1 MFRQSFVTPLGI
13 CLLSSLV
20 HADEVASVSG
30 QLESAVS
37 DLVQT
42 SCLDCH
48 NSTEPSGGLDLKS
61 VIVQG
66 VKQNREVWENVVR
79 KLNSRQMPP
88 ADAPR
93 PDEAAYD
100 LALKSLEAS
109 LDKIAAEY
117 LWPGRTE
124 TFRRLTRIEYQNAV
138 RDLLSLE
145 IDATT
150 LLPKDESSHGFDN
163 ITVADLS
170 PSLLNRYVSAA
181 QKISRLAVGGAGRG
195 PGGDTIRVRPDITQE
210 DHVPGLPIGTRGGA
224 LIHYTFPQ
232 DGEYE
237 ITVRL
242 ARDRNEHV
250 EGLRGQHELEILID
264 RSRAGLFT
272 VKPPADRNDHSRVD
286 SHLSARA
293 LVQAGTHQLGV
304 TFLKTSGSLL
314 ETVRQ
319 PYQAHFNMHRH
330 PRISPAVYQVSITGP
345 YDATGPGDTR
355 SRRRIFICRPESPG
369 EEQACAKKVV
379 AAVMRLA
386 WRRPI
391 QDEDMIQP
399 LEFFRQGRGGGDFD
413 SGIESAL
420 AFVLVSPEFLF
431 RIERDPPN
439 MSAGKPYRISDVA
452 LASRLSFFLWSSI
465 PDKELLD
472 LADSGTLS
480 QPDVLEQ
487 QVRRMLIDERS
498 RALVTNFAGQWLYLR
513 NLESANPDMRRFPDF
528 DDNLRQAM
536 RTETELFFDSIMRE
550 DRSVLDLLQADHTYL
565 NERLARHYGIP
576 HIHGSRF
583 RRVALDTD
591 SHRGG
596 LLRQASILT
605 VTSYATRTSPVI
617 RGHWILKNLL
627 GNAPPPPPD
636 DVPALKDN
644 TVSSTLS
651 VRQRLAQHRADPNCA
666 GCHDL
671 MDPVGFAL
679 ENYDAIGRWRDLEEG
694 LSVDASGGLPDGS
707 EFSGVAG
714 LEQGLLQRPELFVG
728 TLTEKLLT
736 YALGRGLDY
745 HDAAAVRRVVKDA
758 RKEGFRF
765 SSLIM
770 GIANS
775 TPFQMRAAE

>member
-1 MFRQSFVTPLGI
+1 MFRQLFVIQFGI

-20 HADEVASVSG
+20 HADEVSGVSAE
-30 QLESAVS
+30 LELPVRN
-37 DLVQT
+37 LVQA

-48 NSTEPSGGLDLKS
+48 NSTERSGGLDLKT

-79 KLNSRQMPP
+79 KLKSRQMPP
-88 ADAPR
+88 AGVTR
-93 PDEAAYD
+93 PAEAAYD
-100 LALKSLEAS
+100 QVLKSLESS
-109 LDKIAAEY
+109 LDRIAAEQP
-117 LWPGRTE
+117 WPGRTG
-124 TFRRLTRIEYQNAV
+124 TFRRLTRTEYQNAV
-138 RDLLSLE
+138 RDLLSLD

-150 LLPKDESSHGFDN
+150 LLPKDESSQGFDN

-224 LIHYTFPQ
+224 LISYTFPQ
-232 DGEYE
+232 NGQYE

-250 EGLRGQHELEILID
+250 EGLRGQHELEFLID
-264 RSRAGLFT
+264 RRRAGLFM
-272 VKPPADRNDHSRVD
+272 VKPPADRNDHSGVD
-286 SHLSARA
+286 SHLSARV

-345 YDATGPGDTR
+345 YDATGPGDTG
-355 SRRRIFICRPESPG
+355 SRRRVFKCYPESRAD
-369 EEQACAKKVV
+369 EESCAKKIM
-379 AAVMRLA
+379 AAVMRRA

-391 QDEDMIQP
+391 HDEDLVQP
-399 LEFFRQGRGGGDFD
+399 LEFFQQGRADGDFE

-420 AFVLVSPEFLF
+420 AFVLVNPQFLF
-431 RIERDPPN
+431 RIERDPPDTP
-439 MSAGKPYRISDVA
+439 AGEPYRISDVA

-465 PDKELLD
+465 PDEELLD
-472 LADSGTLS
+472 LADSGQLG

-487 QVRRMLIDERS
+487 QVRRMLLDERS
-498 RALVTNFAGQWLYLR
+498 QSLVTNFVGQWLYLR
-513 NLESANPDMRRFPDF
+513 NLDSASPDMRRFPDF

-536 RTETELFFDSIMRE
+536 RTETELFFNSIMRE
-550 DRSVLDLLQADHTYL
+550 DRSVLDLLQADYTYL

-583 RRVALDTD
+583 RRVALGTD

-627 GNAPPPPPD
+627 GNPPPPPPD

-644 TVSSTLS
+644 TVSSALS

-679 ENYDAIGRWRDLEEG
+679 ENYDAIGRWRELEEG
-694 LSVDASGGLPDGS
+694 LAVDASGGLPDGS
-707 EFSGVAG
+707 KFNGVEG

-745 HDAAAVRRVVKDA
+745 HDASAVRRVVKDA
-758 RKEGFRF
+758 QVEGFRF

-770 GIANS
+770 GIVNS

>member
-1 MFRQSFVTPLGI
+1 MFRQLPVILFMLCAVSGFI
-13 CLLSSLV
+13 R
-20 HADEVASVSG
+20 ADESSAFAG
-30 QLESAVS
+30 QLELPVRN
-37 DLVQT
+37 LVQT

-48 NSTEPSGGLDLKS
+48 NSMERSGGLDLNS
-61 VIVQG
+61 VIAQG
-66 VKQNREVWENVVR
+66 VEQNREVWENVVR
-79 KLNSRQMPP
+79 KLSSRQMPP
-88 ADAPR
+88 GHAPR
-93 PDEAAYD
+93 PDESTYD
-100 LALKSLEAS
+100 LALKSLESS
-109 LDKIAAEY
+109 LDRIAAER
-117 LWPGRTE
+117 LWPGRTG
-124 TFRRLTRIEYQNAV
+124 TFRRLTRTEYQNAV

-150 LLPKDESSHGFDN
+150 LLPKDESSQGFDN

-210 DHVPGLPIGTRGGA
+210 DHVAGLPIGTRGGA
-224 LIHYTFPQ
+224 LIRYTFPQ

-250 EGLRGQHELEILID
+250 EGLRGQHELEVLID
-264 RSRAGLFT
+264 RRRAGLFM
-272 VKPPADRNDHSRVD
+272 VKPPADRNDHSGVD
-286 SHLSARA
+286 SHLSARVR
-293 LVQAGTHQLGV
+293 VQAGAHQLGV

-355 SRRRIFICRPESPG
+355 SRRRVFICHPESRD
-369 EEQACAKKVV
+369 EEEACAKKIM
-379 AAVMRLA
+379 AAVMRRA

-391 QDEDMIQP
+391 DEEDLLQP
-399 LEFFRQGRGGGDFD
+399 LEFFRQGRVDGDFD
-413 SGIESAL
+413 LGIESAL
-420 AFVLVSPEFLF
+420 AFVLVSPQFLF

-439 MSAGKPYRISDVA
+439 TPAGKPYHVTDVS

-465 PDKELLD
+465 PDDELMG
-472 LADSGTLS
+472 LADSGKLS

-487 QVRRMLIDERS
+487 QVRRMLLDERS
-498 RALVTNFAGQWLYLR
+498 QSLVTNFVGQWLYLR
-513 NLESANPDMRRFPDF
+513 NLDSVSPDMRRFPDF

-576 HIHGSRF
+576 HVHGSRF
-583 RRVALDTD
+583 RRVALGTD

-627 GNAPPPPPD
+627 GNPPPPPPD

-644 TVSSTLS
+644 TVLSTLS

-694 LSVDASGGLPDGS
+694 LAVDASGGLPDGS
-707 EFSGVAG
+707 KFSGVEG
-714 LEQGLLQRPELFVG
+714 LEQGLLQRPELFAG

-745 HDAAAVRRVVKDA
+745 HDASAVRRIVKDA
-758 RKEGFRF
+758 RAEGFRF
-765 SSLIM
+765 SSLII
-770 GIANS
+770 GIVNS